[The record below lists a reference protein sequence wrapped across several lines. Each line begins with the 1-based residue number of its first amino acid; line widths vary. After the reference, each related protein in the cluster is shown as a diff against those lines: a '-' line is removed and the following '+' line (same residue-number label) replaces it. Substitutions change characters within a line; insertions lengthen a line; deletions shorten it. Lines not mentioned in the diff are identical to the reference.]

1 MSGGSATAASPRPHP
16 ALLLAALLTVDG
28 LHFVFARA
36 LRDHLPAGTSA
47 MYVLGVGA
55 TQLTIYSLA
64 TGRLRLSTF
73 RRHAW
78 FFLIVGALVATSTTI
93 NYTAVSYIDPGT
105 ASLLA
110 QTSVVFSLGFGL
122 LWLRE
127 RLALAQRIGAALAI
141 LGVGVITFQP
151 GDYLRLGS
159 LLVLSSACVYAL
171 HTAIVKRYGQAL
183 DFVEFFVW
191 RLLATFGFL
200 FLSAAGRGILAWPD
214 GQTWPILL
222 LAGTVDV
229 VISRSLYYAAVRRLD
244 VSILSL
250 ILTLSP
256 VVAILWSLALFGV
269 PPTPRDLV
277 GGAAVLA
284 GVAIVTRRR
293 SASQPARLDARRQP
307 SSGED

>member
-1 MSGGSATAASPRPHP
+1 MSGGPPAPAQPRPHP
-16 ALLLAALLTVDG
+16 ALLLAGLLMVDG

-47 MYVLGVGA
+47 MYVMAVGA
-55 TQLTIYSLA
+55 TQLTVYSLA
-64 TGRLRLSTF
+64 TGRLRWSTF

-78 FFLIVGALVATSTTI
+78 FFLTIGALVATSTTI
-93 NYTAVSYIDPGT
+93 NYTAVSFIDPGT
-105 ASLLA
+105 AALLA
-110 QTSVVFSLGFGL
+110 ETSVVFSLGFGL

-127 RLALAQRIGAALAI
+127 RLAPAQWAGAAIAI
-141 LGVGVITFQP
+141 VGVGVITFQP

-159 LLVLSSACVYAL
+159 LLVLSSALVYAF
-171 HTAIVKRYGQAL
+171 HTAIVKRHGQEL

-191 RLLATFGFL
+191 RLLATFGFM
-200 FLSAAGRGILAWPD
+200 FLSVTGRGELAWPD

-244 VSILSL
+244 ISILSL
-250 ILTLSP
+250 ILTASP
-256 VVAILWSLALFGV
+256 VVAILWSLVLFAV
-269 PPTPRDLV
+269 RPTLRDLL

-284 GVAIVTRRR
+284 GVAIVTRQRAVQ
-293 SASQPARLDARRQP
+293 ASRNASRVTRNA
-307 SSGED
+307 